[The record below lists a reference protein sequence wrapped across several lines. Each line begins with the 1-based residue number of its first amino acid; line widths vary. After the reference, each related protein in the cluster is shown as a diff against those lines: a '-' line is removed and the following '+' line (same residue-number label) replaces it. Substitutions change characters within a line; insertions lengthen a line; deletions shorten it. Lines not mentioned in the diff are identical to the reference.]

1 MSNFT
6 ENIKAKARANPKHL
20 VLPEGSELR
29 TLQAGHSLLYEGML
43 SKLTILGNEAEIVGL
58 ASRNRVDLNGM
69 QLCDPN
75 LSGELADYANE
86 FYELRKKRGITREQ
100 AEATMRDPLYYGAM
114 MLRQGAADAMV
125 AGAENSTAN
134 VLRAGFTI
142 VGTTAEIASS
152 CCVMDF
158 SAQTALLNGQQWG
171 HNGLMI
177 FADCAI
183 IPNPTAPQLAEIA
196 LQSALSCQNFLH
208 TEPVVAMLSFSTK
221 GSASHESVDKVQEAL
236 KLVRARAPELQVDG
250 ELQLDAAIVADI
262 GARKAPGSSVAG
274 RANVLIFP
282 DLQSG
287 NIGYKIAQRFAGAA
301 AYGPFLQG
309 FAKPISDLSRGCSIQ
324 DIVHTAA
331 VTLTQ

>member
-1 MSNFT
+1 MSGFT
-6 ENIKAKARANPKHL
+6 ETIRAKARANPRHL

-29 TLQAGHSLLYEGML
+29 TLQAGRSLLDEQML
-43 SKLTILGNEAEIVGL
+43 SRLTILGREAEIAKL
-58 ASRNRVDLNGM
+58 AAQHRIDLNGIE
-69 QLCDPN
+69 LCDPN
-75 LSGELADYANE
+75 LSRELADYTDE
-86 FYELRKKRGITREQ
+86 FYELRKKKGITRSQ
-100 AEATMRDPLYYGAM
+100 AEASMRDSLHYSAM
-114 MLRQGAADAMV
+114 MLRRGAADAMV
-125 AGAENSTAN
+125 AGAANPTAR

-142 VGTTAEIASS
+142 VGTTADIASS

-158 SAQTALLNGQQWG
+158 STQAVPLNGAQWG

-183 IPNPTAPQLAEIA
+183 IPNPSAQQLAEIA
-196 LQSALSCQNFLH
+196 LQSALSCRNFLNV
-208 TEPVVAMLSFSTK
+208 EPVLAMLSFSTK
-221 GSASHESVDKVQEAL
+221 GSASHESVDKVLEAL
-236 KLVRARAPELQVDG
+236 EIVRATAPRLQVDG
-250 ELQLDAAIVADI
+250 ELQLDAAIVADV
-262 GARKAPGSSVAG
+262 AAKKAPGSSVAG

-287 NIGYKIAQRFAGAA
+287 NIGYKIAQRFGGAA

-309 FAKPISDLSRGCSIQ
+309 FAKPISDLSRGCSAR